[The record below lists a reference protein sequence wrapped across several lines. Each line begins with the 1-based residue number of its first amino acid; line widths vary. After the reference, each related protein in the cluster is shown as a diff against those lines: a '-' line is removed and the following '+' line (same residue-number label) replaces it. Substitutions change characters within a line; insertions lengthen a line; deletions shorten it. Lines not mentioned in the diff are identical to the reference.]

1 MSPIT
6 RRILAIN
13 VLALALLVVG
23 LLYVGQYR
31 QGLIDS
37 ELAALNIQA
46 KLFAAAIGE
55 AAVGNRGSK
64 QHVQAERARQIVRRL
79 SLTTGTYA
87 RLILANGKVLTDS
100 RMLGGRGGVVQV
112 EELPPPKTDNGVTER
127 ISNGFEGLL
136 RRLLRDAT
144 DTTDLSVATKIAL
157 KGEYGTAIQS
167 QANGTL
173 DLSVAVPV
181 QRYKQVLAAL
191 TLTKDSRQID
201 EAVFQVRLD
210 ILKVFGVA
218 LLVTILLS
226 FYLARTIARPLKRLA
241 VATEKIRKGH
251 SRHYAIPDL
260 MTRKDEIGELGSMLN
275 DMTEALWQRMD
286 AIERFAADVAHEIK
300 NPLTSL
306 RSAVET
312 VSRVED
318 SEQQKKL
325 MSIILDDIQRLDR
338 LISDISDASRLDA
351 ELSRAKMVPVNLDG
365 LLETLVDLHDVTI
378 DEHGINLNLIRE
390 NTGEIVIHGLEGRI
404 VQVFRN
410 LIGNAV
416 GFSPDNGCITLRIT
430 NEDAFV
436 EISIEDEGPG
446 LAPGTE
452 ESIFGRFYKE
462 RPESEKF
469 GTHSGLGLSIS
480 KQIIDVHGG
489 VISAQNNVNEE
500 GKITG
505 ACFIVHL
512 PQAE

>member
-1 MSPIT
+1 
-6 RRILAIN
+6 
-13 VLALALLVVG
+13 V
-23 LLYVGQYR
+23 
-31 QGLIDS
+31 
-37 ELAALNIQA
+37 
-46 KLFAAAIGE
+46 
-55 AAVGNRGSK
+55 
-64 QHVQAERARQIVRRL
+64 
-79 SLTTGTYA
+79 
-87 RLILANGKVLTDS
+87 
-100 RMLGGRGGVVQV
+100 
-112 EELPPPKTDNGVTER
+112 
-127 ISNGFEGLL
+127 
-136 RRLLRDAT
+136 
-144 DTTDLSVATKIAL
+144 
-157 KGEYGTAIQS
+157 
-167 QANGTL
+167 
-173 DLSVAVPV
+173 
-181 QRYKQVLAAL
+181 
-191 TLTKDSRQID
+191 
-201 EAVFQVRLD
+201 
-210 ILKVFGVA
+210 
-218 LLVTILLS
+218 S
-226 FYLARTIARPLKRLA
+226 FYLSVTIARPLRRLA
-241 VATEKIRKGH
+241 VATEEIRKGR

-318 SEQQKKL
+318 PEQQKKL
-325 MSIILDDIQRLDR
+325 MSIILYDIQRLDR

-351 ELSRAKMVPVNLDG
+351 ELSRAKMAPVNLDG

-436 EISIEDEGPG
+436 KISVEDEGPG

-452 ESIFGRFYKE
+452 ESIFDRFYTE

-469 GTHSGLGLSIS
+469 DTHSGLGLSIS

-489 VISAQNNVNEE
+489 EISAQNNVNAE
-500 GKITG
+500 GEITG
-505 ACFIVHL
+505 ACFIVRL